1 LTLWQH
7 DEETRQMSEKRDH
20 ARDIVMST
28 QDHTRPDWR

>member
-1 LTLWQH
+1 
-7 DEETRQMSEKRDH
+7 MSEKRDH